1 MSIFKSIG
9 KAVSNSITATTDTI
23 SGITGLSIEA
33 ITDNPVTRGISDARL
48 LGKIAR
54 EERQAKA
61 LAKKLLKL
69 QKKQAELLAQPD
81 NDF

>member
-9 KAVSNSITATTDTI
+9 KAVSNSFTATTDTI
-23 SGITGLSIEA
+23 GGITGLSIEA
-33 ITDNPVTRGISDARL
+33 ITDNPVTRGINDARL

-61 LAKKLLKL
+61 LHRKLLKL
-69 QKKQAELLAQPD
+69 QQKQAELLAQPD
-81 NDF
+81 TDF